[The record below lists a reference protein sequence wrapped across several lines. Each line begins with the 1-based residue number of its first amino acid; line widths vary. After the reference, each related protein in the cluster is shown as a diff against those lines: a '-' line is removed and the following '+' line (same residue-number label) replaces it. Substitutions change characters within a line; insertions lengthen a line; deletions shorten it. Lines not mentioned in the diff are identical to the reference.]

1 MSNRNDD
8 NNRNPINNNNNRGR
22 PQLQHFVERT
32 VQAASALPARFQRRL
47 VITWHALARLV
58 GAYESERKEEMGAT
72 EVERINLLLQA
83 VHRFLQLLEGA
94 YVDFIVFSVRPTL
107 RHGDVDI
114 ELNRAFF
121 SLDRATLDNDFDQAA
136 AEAVAEAHHPQMVVV
151 KRQLVELMVVLACKL
166 YEKLR
171 NRPTKNNE
179 KKQKEEGGEDFD
191 AIHQSKEM
199 VIIDAGTQ
207 FMLTLHQMSHSVFE
221 CVQEFESD
229 APADD

>member
-8 NNRNPINNNNNRGR
+8 NNRNPINNNNNRDR

-94 YVDFIVFSVRPTL
+94 Y
-107 RHGDVDI
+107 G
-114 ELNRAFF
+114 
-121 SLDRATLDNDFDQAA
+121 LDRLLSSPDTSPRRRG
-136 AEAVAEAHHPQMVVV
+136 H
-151 KRQLVELMVVLACKL
+151 RVEPGLFQ
-166 YEKLR
+166 
-171 NRPTKNNE
+171 P
-179 KKQKEEGGEDFD
+179 
-191 AIHQSKEM
+191 
-199 VIIDAGTQ
+199 
-207 FMLTLHQMSHSVFE
+207 
-221 CVQEFESD
+221 
-229 APADD
+229 

>member
-32 VQAASALPARFQRRL
+32 AQAASALPARFQRFYQRRL

-151 KRQLVELMVVLACKL
+151 KRQLVELVRVLFSN
-166 YEKLR
+166 LR
-171 NRPTKNNE
+171 
-179 KKQKEEGGEDFD
+179 GER
-191 AIHQSKEM
+191 Q
-199 VIIDAGTQ
+199 GQ
-207 FMLTLHQMSHSVFE
+207 G
-221 CVQEFESD
+221 
-229 APADD
+229 